1 MLISIRRNSYLIN
14 SEEIS
19 MKLKCK
25 LVLASVGTLVVAA
38 CDHSRE
44 SQTEIQQTAGHR
56 DIQAREVLENF
67 LWEVVDPTGL
77 NCREVLSNTEISN
90 KVTTTLR
97 HKEQFGAS
105 TSLIQ
110 ATQGGGAKKS
120 WLLIPN
126 DAGVCAV
133 RANTQFIK
141 PVPMPMDLPVDA
153 SQRISQLR
161 AAFQWMVIDKT
172 NLNCRKAADGNS
184 EVVATL
190 APSTMI
196 RDRVSDNLTG
206 LSGIKREQDEWAA
219 FEIEL
224 DSSNKP
230 WMKLKHLP
238 KGTST
243 DIAAK
248 ATCFVR
254 ATRDR
259 LRPSGG

>member
-1 MLISIRRNSYLIN
+1 
-14 SEEIS
+14 
-19 MKLKCK
+19 MKLRCK

-38 CDHSRE
+38 CNHTRE
-44 SQTEIQQTAGHR
+44 SQTETQQTAGHR
-56 DIQAREVLENF
+56 DIQEREVLENF

-120 WLLIPN
+120 WLLIPM
-126 DAGVCAV
+126 DAGACVV

-161 AAFQWMVIDKT
+161 GVFQWQVIDKT
-172 NLNCRKAADGNS
+172 NLNCRVKADVNS
-184 EVVATL
+184 EIETTL

-196 RDRVSDNLTG
+196 RDRFSDNL
-206 LSGIKREQDEWAA
+206 SGMSDIKREQDEWVA
-219 FEIEL
+219 FEIVL